1 VSRRSWQIIA
11 LAAVFLYLGLII
23 GARIERGQSE
33 FKVNM
38 ERIEQGRNYNR
49 IMAERDF
56 MRSVLTAID
65 PAWKIREDRP

>member
-1 VSRRSWQIIA
+1 MSRKSWQIVA
-11 LAAVFLYLGLII
+11 LAAAFLYLGVII

-33 FKVNM
+33 FKVNI

-56 MRSVLTAID
+56 MLSVLTAID
-65 PAWKIREDRP
+65 PAWKIREE